1 MGIDLKILDVNQPA
15 LEFGSP
21 GQFFDP
27 KNGLLNSGPFDLRF
41 GTAKKSQL
49 QIGIVGTKEMIEK
62 THRWLERISH
72 NVSPNLKQPYNLEFP
87 GFSAA
92 FHAGLTTNPAWV
104 REMDEK
110 KISGILANKDPY
122 IRFQEIIKIYE
133 SEFKIISNRSNK
145 PDTVLCCLTDEV
157 IKGCWSVTRNLTKI
171 EKKLIFDFKQ
181 QNKTSQLSLFGEP
194 VEEVEEDL
202 MFRDLRRALKAVAIK
217 HNIPIQITTNN
228 LLLDSMKGQDTP
240 TRAWNFSV
248 ALYYKCGGIPWRLK
262 IDGPETCFVGI
273 SFNHF
278 KTTHRHL
285 VRSSIAQAFS
295 NKGDGFAI
303 KGENVAYDPSQG
315 KQVHLSREQAFRL
328 GTDIIN
334 TYKDHTGLLPPRIVL
349 HKTSVFNFEEQ
360 EGFKDAFIEIPVVE
374 FVNLMPTSF
383 RLLRIGNYP
392 PKRGTLCQV
401 GHKNYFFT
409 TGFMPEIMTYPGPHI
424 PSPVNI
430 QVSRGTDVYNACKE
444 LLGLTRM
451 NWNTAGI
458 TSGQPVTFFF
468 ARNIGGIISEL
479 KDEVIIPTEFKYF
492 M

>member
-1 MGIDLKILDVNQPA
+1 MAIEMNVFDVAQPA
-15 LEFGSP
+15 LEFGAP

-27 KNGLLNSGPFDLRF
+27 KNGLMSSGPFDLRF
-41 GTAKKSQL
+41 GTAKKKQL
-49 QIGIVGTKEMIEK
+49 QIGIVGTKEMVEK
-62 THRWLERISH
+62 GNRWLDRISH
-72 NVSPNLKQPYNLEFP
+72 HISPIVNQPYNLDFP

-92 FHAGLTTNPAWV
+92 FHAELTTNPAWV
-104 REMDEK
+104 RELDDK
-110 KISGILANKDPY
+110 KLSNILSNKDAY
-122 IRFQEIIKIYE
+122 RRFQDIISIYE
-133 SEFKIISNRSNK
+133 AEFRVISNRSNR
-145 PDTVLCCLTDEV
+145 PDAVLCCLSDEV
-157 IKGCWSVTRNLTKI
+157 IKACWSVTRILTKV
-171 EKKLIFDFKQ
+171 EKKLISDFRA
-181 QNKTSQLSLFGEP
+181 QNRTQQLSLFGEP
-194 VEEVEEDL
+194 VEEIEEDL
-202 MFRDLRRALKAVAIK
+202 MFRDLRRALKAIAIK
-217 HNIPIQITTNN
+217 YNLPIQITTNN
-228 LLLDSMKGQDTP
+228 LLLDSMKGQDAP

-303 KGENVAYDPSQG
+303 KGENVSYDPSLG
-315 KQVHLSREQAFRL
+315 KQVHLSREQAYRL
-328 GTDIIN
+328 GTDIVN
-334 TYKDHTGLLPPRIVL
+334 TYRDHTGLLPPRIVL
-349 HKTSVFNFEEQ
+349 HKTSIFNFDER
-360 EGFKDAFIEIPVVE
+360 EGFREAFMEIPVIE
-374 FVNLMPTSF
+374 FVNLMPTNF
-383 RLLRIGNYP
+383 RLLRVGNYP

-401 GHKNYFFT
+401 EGKNYFFT
-409 TGFMPEIMTYPGPHI
+409 TGYMPEISTYPGPHI
-424 PSPVNI
+424 PSPINI
-430 QVSRGTDVYNACKE
+430 QVSRDVDVYNTCKE

-479 KDEVIIPTEFKYF
+479 KDEVAIPTEFKYF